1 MFREWK
7 SPMVKKQSRRG
18 IRIVPAGVAAH
29 VLGDMS
35 RKGCTEKLA
44 SSEGLKEGSSAK
56 WGSQYFTNL

>member
-1 MFREWK
+1 
-7 SPMVKKQSRRG
+7 MVKKQSRRG